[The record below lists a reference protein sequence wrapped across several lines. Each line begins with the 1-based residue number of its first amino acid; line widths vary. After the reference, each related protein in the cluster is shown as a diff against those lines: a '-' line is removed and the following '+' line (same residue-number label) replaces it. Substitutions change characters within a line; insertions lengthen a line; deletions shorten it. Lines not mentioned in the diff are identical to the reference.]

1 LIKSTKVFAD
11 FERNF
16 NHFFEDCER
25 AFKNELIIS
34 MFCRISTHNRTII
47 SHRQHVKEMFFIRQG
62 IVVVEN
68 SKEDSIIKNR
78 PILYL
83 PKFSYFGDY
92 HILLNLKSNLV
103 FRTIKDIPEEHK
115 DPEQLNF
122 DPEKLPTTY
131 FMCIGK

>member
-1 LIKSTKVFAD
+1 
-11 FERNF
+11 
-16 NHFFEDCER
+16 
-25 AFKNELIIS
+25 
-34 MFCRISTHNRTII
+34 
-47 SHRQHVKEMFFIRQG
+47 MFFIRQG

-68 SKEDSIIKNR
+68 SKEDCIIKNR

-131 FMCIGK
+131 FMCIGKKKLLDLCELFPTTHDNIRQKALERRHRFMH